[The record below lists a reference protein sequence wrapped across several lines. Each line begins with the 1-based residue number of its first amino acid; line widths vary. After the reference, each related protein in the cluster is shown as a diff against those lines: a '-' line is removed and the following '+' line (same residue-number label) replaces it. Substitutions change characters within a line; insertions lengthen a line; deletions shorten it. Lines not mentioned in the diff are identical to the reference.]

1 MKIVFCG
8 GGTAGHVT
16 PNFALMEKLIGNDM
30 YYMGTGSMEKR
41 LTEQYVENGTL
52 VEFREITAGKLKRKF
67 ALSNLLLPFTLAK
80 SISQCKKHLKQ
91 IAPDVVFSK
100 GGFVGLPVVIAAN
113 KLKIP
118 TIVHES
124 DMSLGLANKISSL
137 YATKLFTTFDCSK
150 KGQTVGAIVR
160 QSALEGD
167 RNKGLAAMDFDGK
180 KPILLVLGGSLGSV
194 ALNNALLKCKT
205 LANTFDIFVLTG
217 KGKRVDCDFIHQS
230 EYCLDMPSLFSATT
244 LAVCRGDANSLC
256 ELTETKTPFVCVP
269 LEKSSL
275 GEQFDN
281 ANLFCNQKHCGV
293 LLREKDLS
301 QNTLSNAVL
310 SVYKNLESYK
320 KNQKNFCING
330 TSTVLTL
337 IENEILN
344 FKKTSL

>member
-1 MKIVFCG
+1 MPVAIASKC
-8 GGTAGHVT
+8 
-16 PNFALMEKLIGNDM
+16 
-30 YYMGTGSMEKR
+30 
-41 LTEQYVENGTL
+41 
-52 VEFREITAGKLKRKF
+52 
-67 ALSNLLLPFTLAK
+67 
-80 SISQCKKHLKQ
+80 LKQ
-91 IAPDVVFSK
+91 P
-100 GGFVGLPVVIAAN
+100 L
-113 KLKIP
+113 L
-118 TIVHES
+118 VHES
-124 DMSLGLANKISSL
+124 DTSLGLANKICFTF
-137 YATKLFTTFDCSK
+137 ATKRLSTFPIKNALC
-150 KGQTVGAIVR
+150 VGAILNNNLLRGNV
-160 QSALEGD
+160 Q
-167 RNKGLAAMDFDGK
+167 KGLDIMQFNGK
-180 KPILLVLGGSLGSV
+180 KPNLLVLGGSLGSV

-244 LAVCRGDANSLC
+244 LAVCRGGANSLC

-269 LEKSSL
+269 LEKSSR

>member
-1 MKIVFCG
+1 M
-8 GGTAGHVT
+8 
-16 PNFALMEKLIGNDM
+16 
-30 YYMGTGSMEKR
+30 
-41 LTEQYVENGTL
+41 
-52 VEFREITAGKLKRKF
+52 
-67 ALSNLLLPFTLAK
+67 
-80 SISQCKKHLKQ
+80 
-91 IAPDVVFSK
+91 
-100 GGFVGLPVVIAAN
+100 
-113 KLKIP
+113 
-118 TIVHES
+118 
-124 DMSLGLANKISSL
+124 
-137 YATKLFTTFDCSK
+137 
-150 KGQTVGAIVR
+150 
-160 QSALEGD
+160 
-167 RNKGLAAMDFDGK
+167 
-180 KPILLVLGGSLGSV
+180 GSV

-205 LANTFDIFVLTG
+205 LANTFDIFVLSG

-244 LAVCRGDANSLC
+244 LAVCRGGANSLC

-269 LEKSSL
+269 LEKSSR

-301 QNTLSNAVL
+301 QNTLSNTVL

-320 KNQKNFCING
+320 QNQKNFCING